1 MHLVTVRGM
10 SVTIVSSMEIL
21 PSMCGISE
29 SSWSYLQQP
38 QQIGKKKI
46 VSYQTA
52 AVTIILINITL
63 EPIVWDSCRL
73 KAVLQSEGKWCQKFL
88 NKIVSPFIK

>member
-29 SSWSYLQQP
+29 SSWP